1 MRKIILL
8 CLVAIFS
15 MTVKA
20 QIPVTDVANV
30 TQSIVNSI
38 QQIVHTSTTA
48 SNMINNFKETVKLYE
63 QGKRYY
69 DALKSVSDLVK
80 DARKVQKTILLIGEI
95 SDIFINNYQKMLSD
109 KNFTPKELGAIS
121 WGYSKILQEATDL
134 LVELKTI
141 IHVSNLSLTDR
152 DRMEVI
158 ERVYKDVRYY
168 RDLVNYYTRK
178 NIGVSLLRARE
189 KRERDRVLSLYG
201 MNERYW

>member
-1 MRKIILL
+1 MLVESRIRGDVYVRFGGEYPKTYHRNMARRWVLSLL
-8 CLVAIFS
+8 
-15 MTVKA
+15 
-20 QIPVTDVANV
+20 Q
-30 TQSIVNSI
+30 
-38 QQIVHTSTTA
+38 
-48 SNMINNFKETVKLYE
+48 ETVKLYK
-63 QGKRYY
+63 QAKSYY
-69 DALKSVSDLVK
+69 DALKSVTDLVK

-109 KNFTPKELGAIS
+109 KNFTSKELGAIS

-158 ERVYKDVRYY
+158 ERVYKDVRHY

>member
-1 MRKIILL
+1 MNRLILL
-8 CLVAIFS
+8 VESRIRG
-15 MTVKA
+15 
-20 QIPVTDVANV
+20 DVYV
-30 TQSIVNSI
+30 RFGGEYPKTY
-38 QQIVHTSTTA
+38 HR
-48 SNMINNFKETVKLYE
+48 NMARRWVLSLLQETVKLYK
-63 QGKRYY
+63 QAKSYY
-69 DALKSVSDLVK
+69 DALKSVTDLVK

-109 KNFTPKELGAIS
+109 KNFTSKELGAIS

-158 ERVYKDVRYY
+158 ERVYKDVRHY

>member
-1 MRKIILL
+1 MVRIRLIMLVESRTRGDVYVRFGGEYPKTYHRNMARRWVLSLL
-8 CLVAIFS
+8 
-15 MTVKA
+15 
-20 QIPVTDVANV
+20 Q
-30 TQSIVNSI
+30 
-38 QQIVHTSTTA
+38 
-48 SNMINNFKETVKLYE
+48 ETVKLYK
-63 QGKRYY
+63 QAKSYY
-69 DALKSVSDLVK
+69 DALKSVTDLVK

-95 SDIFINNYQKMLSD
+95 SDIFINNYQKVLSD
-109 KNFTPKELGAIS
+109 KNFTSKELGAIS

-158 ERVYKDVRYY
+158 ERVYKDVRHY